1 MQKFTFNCSFNYSF
15 YNYIR
20 LVREYH
26 FFLIIIY
33 LFYALAYTINLGSNG
48 ILKCMRYRLNIDTI
62 GLQEICKLHCLTLV
76 INYLPS
82 VYLDAWNTCY
92 NIDILCK
99 CAMK

>member
-33 LFYALAYTINLGSNG
+33 LFYALQLQLQKHIQL
-48 ILKCMRYRLNIDTI
+48 ILEVM
-62 GLQEICKLHCLTLV
+62 V
-76 INYLPS
+76 F
-82 VYLDAWNTCY
+82 
-92 NIDILCK
+92 
-99 CAMK
+99 